1 MKNRS
6 EEFLYTSNFAKNRRM
21 EFRSSR
27 PMHTLFPPLETESEE
42 ESGSNVRKVSD
53 DGSAI
58 SPGIRDNFEAMRVL
72 LRAQHR
78 LQEEARVKSADSLPC
93 NIGKRRMNVS
103 PEGNTDSLG
112 KKLVGKSSGNSVEE
126 LVSRRYE
133 IAVRTAVAVESEMSQ
148 LTSGIEELEALLAQE
163 EDEEG
168 DFIPFPAL
176 PPIVPDDSDTHSVVA
191 TDDSSLPS
199 VQSINASVGNV
210 GEKMTTFQRA

>member
-27 PMHTLFPPLETESEE
+27 PMHTLFPPLETESED

-112 KKLVGKSSGNSVEE
+112 KSSGKCVEE

>member
-1 MKNRS
+1 M
-6 EEFLYTSNFAKNRRM
+6 SNFAKNRRM
-21 EFRSSR
+21 DFRSSQ

-42 ESGSNVRKVSD
+42 ASGTNIRKVSD

-93 NIGKRRMNVS
+93 TIGKRRINES
-103 PEGNTDSLG
+103 SEGNIDNLG
-112 KKLVGKSSGNSVEE
+112 KKVLAKSSGTSVEE
-126 LVSRRYE
+126 LVSRRYD
-133 IAVRTAVAVESEMSQ
+133 IAVRTAVAVESEMSR
-148 LTSGIEELEALLAQE
+148 LTSGIEELEALLAQD
-163 EDEEG
+163 EDEEA
-168 DFIPFPAL
+168 DFIPFPSL
-176 PPIVPDDSDTHSVVA
+176 PPVVPDDSDTLSVVA

-199 VQSINASVGNV
+199 VQSLKASVGNV

>member
-168 DFIPFPAL
+168 DFIQFPAL

-199 VQSINASVGNV
+199 VQSINTSVGNV